1 MSSWIKHR
9 RDDGQS
15 TDGRS
20 LVSLRRNAIA
30 FNAHFIRANSLSDF
44 PRATVYADAEQR
56 RIGFTFH
63 SDTSDRDS
71 FAMTPDGGNKAGVSR
86 VIQIQSVMAKNRWLR
101 AASELKDG
109 RARQYSPSKHPDG
122 KWVISIRPS
131 FEVSILRANAGQV
144 PDDVT
149 GIYRYLFNGDI
160 VYIGRGSIRSR
171 LASNDRSDWMFD
183 KVEFSPLENQADQV
197 RWESEWLEEYRSLNG
212 FLPLYNRIGGRGT
225 K

>member
-1 MSSWIKHR
+1 MRTSGSRPRMRPSDLLQLTEAHPLPGAAAITRGSAADLWHSDDNRTMCSWIKHR

-63 SDTSDRDS
+63 SDTSDLDS
-71 FAMTPDGGNKAGVSR
+71 FAMTPDGGNKAGVPR
-86 VIQIQSVMAKNRWLR
+86 VIQVQSVMAKNRWLR

-109 RARQYSPSKHPDG
+109 RAHQYSPSKHPDG

-131 FEVSILRANAGQV
+131 FEVSILRANAG
-144 PDDVT
+144 
-149 GIYRYLFNGDI
+149 
-160 VYIGRGSIRSR
+160 
-171 LASNDRSDWMFD
+171 
-183 KVEFSPLENQADQV
+183 
-197 RWESEWLEEYRSLNG
+197 
-212 FLPLYNRIGGRGT
+212 
-225 K
+225 